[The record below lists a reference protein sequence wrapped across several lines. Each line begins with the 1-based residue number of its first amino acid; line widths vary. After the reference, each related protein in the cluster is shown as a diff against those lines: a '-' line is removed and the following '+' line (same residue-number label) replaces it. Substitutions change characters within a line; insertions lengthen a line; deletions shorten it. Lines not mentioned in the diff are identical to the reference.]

1 MKQKQIQQT
10 VSQNGNLLNLPGE
23 MNIDYLDS
31 ERDKFISHPDKTKSD
46 FYTAWLKSLRK
57 DVHIEEGVRVISQ
70 LADAGRST
78 LVDNR

>member
-1 MKQKQIQQT
+1 

-23 MNIDYLDS
+23 MNIDYLDA
-31 ERDKFISHPDKTKSD
+31 ERDKFINHPDKSKSD

-57 DVHIEEGVRVISQ
+57 DVNIEEGVRVISQ
-70 LADAGRST
+70 LADAGKST